1 MVSVKWVPL
10 SHGVDLVRNGLD
22 QGMQEVCGH
31 TRGGLHV
38 QLGEGELGGPVDG
51 DEEVE
56 AAFLGADLSDVD
68 VEVAGRIG
76 LELALARL
84 VTFDIGQA

>member
-1 MVSVKWVPL
+1 MQ
-10 SHGVDLVRNGLD
+10 GVTTIGLDIGNGLD

-38 QLGEGELGGPVDG
+38 QLGKGELGGPVDG

-56 AAFLGADLSDVD
+56 PAFGGVHLGNVD
-68 VEVAGRIG
+68 VEVADRIG
-76 LELALARL
+76 EA
-84 VTFDIGQA
+84 T